1 MNLKGLAKQK
11 MNQVL
16 LMHDNA
22 RPHTILCTRE
32 AVATI
37 GWTVT
42 PHPSC
47 SPDLALSSFHLFG
60 FPKAA
65 V

>member
-16 LMHDNA
+16 LVHYNA

-47 SPDLALSSFHLFG
+47 IPDLSLSSFHLFG
-60 FPKAA
+60 FPKDA

>member
-1 MNLKGLAKQK
+1 MNLKGLAKQR
-11 MNQVL
+11 MNPVL
-16 LMHDNA
+16 LLHGIT
-22 RPHTILCTRE
+22 RPYTILCKRG
-32 AVATI
+32 AVATV

-47 SPDLALSSFHLFG
+47 SPDLALSSFLFG
-60 FPKAA
+60 SPKDA